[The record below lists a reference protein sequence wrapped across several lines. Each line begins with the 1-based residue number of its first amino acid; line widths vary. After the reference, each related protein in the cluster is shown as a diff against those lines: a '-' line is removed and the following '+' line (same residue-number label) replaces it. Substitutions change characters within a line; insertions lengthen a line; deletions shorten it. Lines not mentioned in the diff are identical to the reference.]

1 MPLLLARQLAVG
13 TWLRRGMV
21 VLVHG
26 PAGDTSTVRLLRSQ
40 SQVAAAMHA
49 PASVSIE

>member
-26 PAGDTSTVRLLRSQ
+26 PATPQQCAFSNPD
-40 SQVAAAMHA
+40 
-49 PASVSIE
+49 PK